1 MAKLPMTTEQ
11 YLLDRFG
18 PLMMMPDVAKLFNR
32 SVDAI
37 RISLYSDN
45 EMSRILKPT
54 VIRIGRRVYF
64 RTTQVSDALK
74 LEIPPGPEQ

>member
-18 PLMMMPDVAKLFNR
+18 PLMRMPDVAKLLNR

-37 RISLYSDN
+37 RMSLYSDN
-45 EMSRILKPT
+45 ETSRLLKPT

-64 RTTQVSDALK
+64 RTTQVNDVLK
-74 LEIPPGPEQ
+74 LEAPSATE

>member
-18 PLMMMPDVAKLFNR
+18 PLMMMPDVAKLLNR

-37 RISLYSDN
+37 RVSLYSDN
-45 EMSRILKPT
+45 EMSRMLKPT

-64 RTTQVSDALK
+64 RTTQVNDVLK
-74 LEIPPGPEQ
+74 LEAPSATE